1 MAKVTQLK
9 WTLDPESDAT
19 PLLVEFVLGIMK
31 ITAVLGFSELLWY
44 PGCAA
49 HR

>member
-1 MAKVTQLK
+1 MAKVRQLK
-9 WTLDPESDAT
+9 WTFGPQSNAAA
-19 PLLVEFVLGIMK
+19 LLVEFVLGIMK

-49 HR
+49 HL